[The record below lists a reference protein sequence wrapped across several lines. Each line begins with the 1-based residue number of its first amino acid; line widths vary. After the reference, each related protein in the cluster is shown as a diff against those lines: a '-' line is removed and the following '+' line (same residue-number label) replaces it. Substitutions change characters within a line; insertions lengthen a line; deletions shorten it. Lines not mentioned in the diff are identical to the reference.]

1 MKKGDYVQASE
12 KFWGAVAEVIKAI
25 AAKRG
30 VDIKSHGE
38 IHRFITTLSKE
49 LNDSELLR
57 CFGLAGTLHQNF
69 YENWLTPEMVV
80 DYAEAAKSLV
90 ERFLKEIGV
99 EQVVSQP
106 KLSFTKSGLPA
117 GTQVFLL
124 DY

>member
-1 MKKGDYVQASE
+1 MEKVENYLKLNDKYLREGDALLKKGDYVQASE

-49 LNDSELLR
+49 VNDSELLR

-69 YENWLTPEMVV
+69 YENWLTLEMVV
-80 DYAEAAKSLV
+80 DYAEAVKSLV
-90 ERFLKEIGV
+90 EKLK
-99 EQVVSQP
+99 
-106 KLSFTKSGLPA
+106 KLA
-117 GTQVFLL
+117 R
-124 DY
+124 